1 MLSRN
6 STEKPLLWVAHRLG
20 RQYSA
25 SSSLSNFAL
34 VSLTTFALAALSWQL
49 LERPIND
56 LKRHFPYRD
65 DRRAEVAATSA
76 ELSAAA
82 PH

>member
-1 MLSRN
+1 MLSGT
-6 STEKPLLWVAHRLG
+6 STEKPLLRVAHRLG

-34 VSLTTFALAALSWQL
+34 VSLTTIALAALSRQL
-49 LERPIND
+49 FELPI
-56 LKRHFPYRD
+56 D
-65 DRRAEVAATSA
+65 DRRAELAAASP